1 MSSLRLPPIFDE
13 LRPDAH
19 VLIVGATGSGK
30 TTLLRALLARDM
42 LLNLGVLLLD
52 PHGDLAR
59 LNFRDVP
66 KVRRN
71 DLSFLDPTDPTCRGV
86 NPLRGVT
93 STDRHLVVANV
104 VAAVRKLFESNQW
117 GARTE
122 AFLRGAFAAAIELR
136 GGTIADAA
144 RMLVDE
150 DHRAWM
156 LRQIRDPQ
164 TLDFWLREYAGYPKN
179 FAAEAAAAPSNKLG
193 SLLSSPALR
202 SVLTKSRPRLD
213 PSKALARSSLVL
225 CDLAKGKLGED
236 PSRFLGGLL
245 LGMFQS
251 ALFARTNTAIEERA
265 LFRIVVDEATSFPL
279 SILISLLTESRK
291 FGASLV
297 LATQSAAA
305 LPFDARASLLGNVGC
320 LVSFRVGG
328 EDAAILRNEFA
339 DEYGPKSLTSLG
351 VGEMVV
357 RVAGK
362 RPVLASMA
370 A

>member
-1 MSSLRLPPIFDE
+1 MPSILLPSIFSE

-19 VLIVGATGSGK
+19 VLVVGATGSGK

-42 LLNLGVLLLD
+42 LVGRGVLLLD

-59 LNFRDVP
+59 ATFRDVP
-66 KVRRN
+66 KMRRN
-71 DLSFLDPTDPTCRGV
+71 DVSFLDPTYPDCRGV
-86 NPLRGVT
+86 NPFRGVAP
-93 STDRHLVVANV
+93 DARHLVVANV
-104 VAAVRKLFESNQW
+104 VSAIRKLFPDNAW

-122 AFLRGAFAAAIELR
+122 QFLRGAFGAAIELR

-150 DHRAWM
+150 DHRAWI
-156 LRQIRDPQ
+156 LRQTKDPQ
-164 TLDFWLREYAGYPKN
+164 ALDFWLREYANYPKS

-193 SLLSSPALR
+193 ALLSSPALR
-202 SVLTKSRPRLD
+202 AVLTKSRPRLD
-213 PSKALARSSLVL
+213 PSKSLARRSLVL

-251 ALFARTNTAIEERA
+251 ALFARTNVALEERS

-279 SILISLLTESRK
+279 SILTELLTEGRK

-297 LATQSAAA
+297 LATQSVAA
-305 LPFDARASLLGNVGC
+305 LPFDARASVLGNVGC

-328 EDAAILRNEFA
+328 EDAEILRTEFA
-339 DEYGPKSLTSLG
+339 DEYGPKTLTSLD

-357 RVAGK
+357 RVAGR
-362 RPVLASMA
+362 RPVITSMA